1 MEFPLITHT
10 ILYFQPSDWFM
21 NKTPR
26 IITRHFGQG
35 STQLGHRRLLWT
47 TRRSNARG
55 RRRRGRRPSRTSVDG
70 ANDDD
75 ANHRLRGVSISAR
88 QCRIDD
94 DDDETESD
102 DDDDVDGNDGTA
114 RE

>member
-1 MEFPLITHT
+1 
-10 ILYFQPSDWFM
+10 M

-35 STQLGHRRLLWT
+35 STQVALDTHRRLLWT
-47 TRRSNARG
+47 TRRSLERAREKET
-55 RRRRGRRPSRTSVDG
+55 RTTIVEDDVDA
-70 ANDDD
+70 ANDC
-75 ANHRLRGVSISAR
+75 RLRGVSIAAR
-88 QCRIDD
+88 RCRIDD
-94 DDDETESD
+94 ETETETESD